1 MGFIVSAL
9 KKIIDKGLED
19 NAPEN
24 FKEVVK
30 KASAGDAGEHLKN
43 YVIEKSQ
50 KRRTARRKKKKY
62 NQFCFFA
69 WSKQKR
75 YNGVGV

>member
-1 MGFIVSAL
+1 MGIIVSAL

-43 YVIEKSQ
+43 YV
-50 KRRTARRKKKKY
+50 T
-62 NQFCFFA
+62 
-69 WSKQKR
+69 
-75 YNGVGV
+75 

>member
-24 FKEVVK
+24 CKEVVK

-43 YVIEKSQ
+43 YVTEK
-50 KRRTARRKKKKY
+50 RKAKKEERLGERKI
-62 NQFCFFA
+62 NTNNFA
-69 WSKQKR
+69 SLLGQNR
-75 YNGVGV
+75 NDITG